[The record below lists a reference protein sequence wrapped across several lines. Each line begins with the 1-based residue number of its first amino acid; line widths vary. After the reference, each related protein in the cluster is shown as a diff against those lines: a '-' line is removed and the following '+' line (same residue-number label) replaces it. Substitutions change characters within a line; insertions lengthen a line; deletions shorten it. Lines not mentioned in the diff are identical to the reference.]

1 VHLYVLG
8 VSPRVDVRRVPH
20 PPIHPLAWLISYT
33 TRIRAWCRSGS
44 SVKRSGAQPPTTT
57 GRWCRR
63 RGLVRRL
70 VVVDEVKL
78 RVDGELGVR
87 LDGPP
92 MR

>member
-1 VHLYVLG
+1 
-8 VSPRVDVRRVPH
+8 
-20 PPIHPLAWLISYT
+20 
-33 TRIRAWCRSGS
+33 
-44 SVKRSGAQPPTTT
+44 
-57 GRWCRR
+57 
-63 RGLVRRL
+63 LVRRL